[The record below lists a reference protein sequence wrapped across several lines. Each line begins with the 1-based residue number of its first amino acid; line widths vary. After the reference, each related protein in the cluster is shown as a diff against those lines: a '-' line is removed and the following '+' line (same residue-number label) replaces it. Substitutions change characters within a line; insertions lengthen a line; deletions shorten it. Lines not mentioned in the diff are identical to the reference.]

1 MTDDSDLIWQQ
12 KLEELRRSSQI
23 SIDRQGRW
31 WHEKVSFEHPRI
43 LAALNAGLSWTMTD
57 ESSEVTE
64 PQHCFDSWMGDAT
77 VQLGS
82 QWCYVECDLTPFL
95 VMSLRIDPQV
105 KSIVALL
112 NNHERWPLRLITL
125 HDDVLFTRL
134 AYDRPSP
141 AEEPA
146 SVSQHHVSSQVTH
159 GEASHDALLAI
170 LSLHRVSKSL
180 TDV

>member
-43 LAALNAGLSWTMTD
+43 LAVLNAGLSWTMTD
-57 ESSEVTE
+57 ESSEVIE
-64 PQHCFDSWMGDAT
+64 IQRCFEGWVGDAT

-82 QWCYVECDLTPFL
+82 QWCYVDCDLTPFL

-105 KSIVALL
+105 NSIVALL
-112 NNHERWPLRLITL
+112 NNHERWPLRFMAL

-134 AYDRPSP
+134 AYDRL
-141 AEEPA
+141 ARF
-146 SVSQHHVSSQVTH
+146 SVEAQSQCSQWLIQDQDETF
-159 GEASHDALLAI
+159 ALEWGGQRWVI
-170 LSLHRVSKSL
+170 QDSFSTS
-180 TDV
+180 T